1 MTPHLPLVEAY
12 DGISEV
18 VARLDDS
25 DLQRPTRCHGWLV
38 VDLLLHMTGDAQRAV
53 AALDSPTDGPSDVDA
68 VTYWKAFAAQD
79 DGGAAN
85 AWAVRRA
92 AAGFERPTDVVAL
105 WAHSAAAAVRAAQA
119 ADPDIRVTTQGH
131 VLSAADLLTTL
142 ATEAAIHHLD
152 LVVDLP
158 GAPVPGPLATRA
170 ATATLDGLL
179 GDTMLRPESWDDH
192 EYLLKATGRLPL
204 TGRDRLVLGDAVKAL
219 PLLG

>member
-12 DGISEV
+12 DGITQV

-38 VDLLLHMTGDAQRAV
+38 VDLLLHLVGDAQRAV

-68 VTYWKAFAAQD
+68 VTYWKAFAAEND
-79 DGGAAN
+79 PAAAS

-92 AAGFERPTDVVAL
+92 AAGFDRPTDVVQL
-105 WAHSAAAAVRAAQA
+105 WADTALAAVRAAEA
-119 ADPDIRVTTQGH
+119 ADPDSRVTTQGH
-131 VLSAADLLTTL
+131 VLTVADLLTTL

-158 GAPVPGPLATRA
+158 RSPLPGPLETRA

-179 GDTMLRPESWDDH
+179 GDMTLRPESWDDH

-204 TGRDRLVLGDAVKAL
+204 TGRDRLVLGDAVRAL
-219 PLLG
+219 PLLR